1 MWAGQAMKRFTG
13 VALAAA
19 VALGAGGAAAQPQ
32 GQQDDQDQAA
42 LLLATLVGGYSPT
55 LSAAHKT
62 VLTHYLAGNGRTDAR
77 AGKIAVQADQV
88 SCTAGDEDA
97 TAFACDLKFGAGAVH
112 LTARAASQV
121 FAALEMAVDDSAPSP
136 AGRYGVSVS
145 GLKCVLDAA
154 TIAGETDGGAD
165 CVYMAG
171 ATSGPPAS
179 DPSAQPVTLINVDDD
194 SSMLV
199 AALVGAYSPTAAAAD
214 KAVLTHYLAGQ
225 PTLDA
230 AAAKFQVNAD
240 KVACNSSNRNLKAWT
255 CDLTFGAKTVHLTAR
270 AASELDTALNLTGLL
285 QDVAMGTSAIGAK
298 PMRCTLDPAAIA
310 TRTKGGAVCALTDVS
325 MAP

>member
-1 MWAGQAMKRFTG
+1 MKRFTG
-13 VALAAA
+13 VALAGA
-19 VALGAGGAAAQPQ
+19 VAFGAAGAAAQPQ
-32 GQQDDQDQAA
+32 GQQDDADQAA
-42 LLLATLVGGYSPT
+42 LLLATLVGAHSPT

-62 VLTHYLAGNGRTDAR
+62 VLTHYLAGNGKTEAR
-77 AGKIAVQADQV
+77 AGKIVVQADQV

-97 TAFACDLKFGAGAVH
+97 TSFTCDLKFGADTVH

-121 FAALEMAVDDSAPSP
+121 FAALEMAIDDSAPSP
-136 AGRYGVSVS
+136 AGRYGASVS
-145 GLKCVLDAA
+145 GLKCTLDAA

-165 CVYMAG
+165 CVYVAG

-179 DPSAQPVTLINVDDD
+179 DPSAQPVTPINVDDD
-194 SSMLV
+194 SSLLV
-199 AALVGAYSPTAAAAD
+199 AALVGAYAPASTAAD

-240 KVACNSSNRNLKAWT
+240 KVACNSSNRDLKAWT
-255 CDLTFGAKTVHLTAR
+255 CDLTFGAKTVHLAGR
-270 AASELDTALNLTGLL
+270 AASELDTALGLTGLL
-285 QDVAMGTSAIGAK
+285 QDVAMGTSTIGAK

-310 TRTKGGAVCALTDVS
+310 ARTKGGAACALTDVS
-325 MAP
+325 MAPS